1 MYIQI
6 TDKTLRFFS
15 SFFVRKDGILDDKE
29 NTVKEHV
36 WKKAVKIFP
45 PLKRKHTVIL

>member
-6 TDKTLRFFS
+6 TDKTLRVFS
-15 SFFVRKDGILDDKE
+15 SFFVRKDGILDDE

-45 PLKRKHTVIL
+45 PLKPKHTAIL